1 MRFLFES
8 VGYPYS
14 SHESVIA
21 LQSID
26 TLNTIVSDSDLA
38 PRLEPMLPQIVEILN
53 QMTPVIKYPAYFE
66 FLSEFVK
73 FYAVVLK
80 QFILPIL
87 STVIN
92 RILAE
97 QNILAA
103 DPSDKSPSVIINKS
117 WNVIRLIC
125 DRPEYM
131 PALNNEI
138 EEMLKQLFVFMIE
151 PTNINFE
158 DDIVMNVKQFIR
170 RNKCVSVT
178 QWEIFNQFPK
188 VLAKN
193 KDSFGNLLDTI
204 NYYLIY
210 GKDDLQTSQRHL
222 IKVVAQMA
230 ETALFTTKQN
240 VKINNTEGAILI
252 QMLLQTMRGT
262 DACNE
267 IILPLLS
274 RVRDR
279 MSIQPQSDL
288 LKKHLLCV
296 YLSAVL
302 YNRSAAMLYF
312 EQ

>member
-1 MRFLFES
+1 
-8 VGYPYS
+8 
-14 SHESVIA
+14 
-21 LQSID
+21 
-26 TLNTIVSDSDLA
+26 
-38 PRLEPMLPQIVEILN
+38 
-53 QMTPVIKYPAYFE
+53 
-66 FLSEFVK
+66 
-73 FYAVVLK
+73 
-80 QFILPIL
+80 
-87 STVIN
+87 
-92 RILAE
+92 
-97 QNILAA
+97 
-103 DPSDKSPSVIINKS
+103 
-117 WNVIRLIC
+117 
-125 DRPEYM
+125 
-131 PALNNEI
+131 
-138 EEMLKQLFVFMIE
+138 
-151 PTNINFE
+151 
-158 DDIVMNVKQFIR
+158 
-170 RNKCVSVT
+170 
-178 QWEIFNQFPK
+178 
-188 VLAKN
+188 
-193 KDSFGNLLDTI
+193 
-204 NYYLIY
+204 LIY

-312 EQ
+312 E